1 MNNPSELSK
10 LRGIQSIHQLNTL
23 IKISQSVI
31 STLDLQEVLQIVSD
45 GMAELLGIET
55 AAIYL
60 IENNNDLLLSATT
73 PPLDPNMPLALRQ
86 AHISDHPNIERA
98 LKSKKA
104 HIIADALIVE
114 LSPAEKF
121 VVEIRKLKSLMFLPF
136 IQKEMVI
143 GVLILGTCNTR
154 RVFSE
159 NEMEFGQTIANQLS
173 MAIQNAKLH
182 ADLNKHKDHLEE
194 LVIEKTKDLDAAIE
208 ELKASNEELSDKNKI
223 INDQNVELKAILQHL
238 KQTQAQ
244 LFQSEKMASLGNLT
258 AGIAHEINNPLN
270 FILGSTNGLEEIL
283 SNTDL
288 LKNEDVQV
296 YLNCLKTGID
306 RITGIVSGLNQ
317 FSRDNLAMDEDC
329 YLHSII
335 DNCLNVLSGQIKNR
349 IEIEKCYFDSPFII
363 KGNVGKMHQVF
374 LNLLTNSI
382 QAIKDVGKIT
392 IKTTQTAN
400 NQKLIEIID
409 TGTGI
414 DESIIDRITEPF
426 FTTKEPGKGTGLGLT
441 ITYNIIKE
449 HEGTLYFDSLL
460 NKGTNARIVF
470 R

>member
-1 MNNPSELSK
+1 
-10 LRGIQSIHQLNTL
+10 
-23 IKISQSVI
+23 
-31 STLDLQEVLQIVSD
+31 
-45 GMAELLGIET
+45 
-55 AAIYL
+55 
-60 IENNNDLLLSATT
+60 
-73 PPLDPNMPLALRQ
+73 
-86 AHISDHPNIERA
+86 
-98 LKSKKA
+98 
-104 HIIADALIVE
+104 
-114 LSPAEKF
+114 
-121 VVEIRKLKSLMFLPF
+121 
-136 IQKEMVI
+136 
-143 GVLILGTCNTR
+143 
-154 RVFSE
+154 
-159 NEMEFGQTIANQLS
+159 
-173 MAIQNAKLH
+173 
-182 ADLNKHKDHLEE
+182 
-194 LVIEKTKDLDAAIE
+194 
-208 ELKASNEELSDKNKI
+208 
-223 INDQNVELKAILQHL
+223 
-238 KQTQAQ
+238 
-244 LFQSEKMASLGNLT
+244 
-258 AGIAHEINNPLN
+258 
-270 FILGSTNGLEEIL
+270 LEEIL